1 VRLRPLLVLIAAV
14 VAVLLAGAVVTA
26 EVVTAEVARADDG
39 EAVPCHRDV
48 RCSGQSLT
56 TATGPLAPPTSWSAV
71 LAAALLAGGVAG
83 AAAVVLHDR
92 LSASRLFR
100 PPRLAA

>member
-14 VAVLLAGAVVTA
+14 VAVLLAGA
-26 EVVTAEVARADDG
+26 VVTAEVARADDG